1 MARGYLVPAGHFVN
15 FITSVRNSGP
25 IAKADKEAAA
35 QNRDKKKMNRFLF
48 VAAAAAMTAV
58 YFGHAHKSLEGSVA
72 TAQVPG
78 VDLQTTTAA
87 TTPVSI
93 SAPGEE
99 AIKAGAGGHFN
110 ASFKVNGRDV
120 DGLVD
125 TGATF
130 VAINEQTAKRI
141 GISGSD
147 LDYRYAVTTA
157 NGTTQAAHVTLDRLE
172 VGAVRVRNVDA
183 FVLKDKSL
191 SGMLVGMSFM
201 SKLKSYKVQDGVLY
215 LKN

>member
-1 MARGYLVPAGHFVN
+1 
-15 FITSVRNSGP
+15 
-25 IAKADKEAAA
+25 
-35 QNRDKKKMNRFLF
+35 MNRFLF
-48 VAAAAAMTAV
+48 ATAVAAVAAV
-58 YFGHAHKSLEGSVA
+58 YFGHAHKTLEDSVA
-72 TAQVPG
+72 TAQSPG
-78 VDLQTTTAA
+78 VDMQATTAA
-87 TTPVSI
+87 TTPVSV

-110 ASFKVNGRDV
+110 ASFRVNGRDV
-120 DGLVD
+120 DGLID

-141 GISGSD
+141 GISGSS

-172 VGAVRVRNVDA
+172 IGSVRVRNVDA
-183 FVLKDKSL
+183 YVLKDKAL